1 MDWKTGISLDALASS
16 HPISQPVDHPKQI
29 KEIFDSITYNK
40 VRLVL
45 RLINRQMFSLSS
57 LDLDQNTKRNQC
69 HYFKKTLVSRETLN
83 YFLVSINII

>member
-1 MDWKTGISLDALASS
+1 MDSFLSLDWKTGISLDALASS

-45 RLINRQMFSLSS
+45 RLVMDNRF
-57 LDLDQNTKRNQC
+57 RC
-69 HYFKKTLVSRETLN
+69 LV
-83 YFLVSINII
+83 